1 MISTQPE
8 YEAEATRREAHGSC
22 WPKFIGAKKRKE
34 RKNKEKER
42 NKNEHLF
49 ADTTSTTRCTSTADV
64 RRTFVYFMINKAKRS
79 PSLPKLYGPPLCR
92 TLASGGWWGR
102 GKIRTRLGRV
112 VLSCVS
118 HQTANKIQYF
128 LQICPLWWW
137 LGHPL
142 FILCLGFRRV
152 VSLDSTWPPHL
163 RRL

>member
-1 MISTQPE
+1 MNICSQTP
-8 YEAEATRREAHGSC
+8 
-22 WPKFIGAKKRKE
+22 PPPP
-34 RKNKEKER
+34 
-42 NKNEHLF
+42 
-49 ADTTSTTRCTSTADV
+49 TRCTSTADV

-92 TLASGGWWGR
+92 TLASGGGWLR

-163 RRL
+163 RRLQPSRRRHSLGAEERHSFIRISIA